1 MTLLVFD
8 IGGST
13 LRAGL
18 WCPDTKELI
27 GRTSRLSPGLTRD
40 ESVDGVQALLDALI
54 EMGAELSSGQ
64 AAAHAVG
71 VAFPGPVDDR
81 GRVAEAPTLWGERN
95 SEPVELS
102 KLVSAAFGELTTHVV
117 NDLTAAGSRF
127 AEPGSDFCLV
137 TVSSGI
143 GNKVF
148 LDGRPVLGSEH
159 RGGEL
164 GHWRASLEVDAPLCE
179 CGGRGHLGAL
189 ASGRSTPHHFR
200 VLAKSHAQLLARSS
214 VRALNP
220 EGSNFNDEL
229 AGAFQAGDAFA
240 KELVRSCARPL
251 GHALANLHLAIGV
264 ERFFMMGGWAQ
275 ALGERYLREVESAA
289 EQSSWGKPGL
299 WTGRLEF
306 AALDDDS
313 GLIGMARYLERV
325 IG

>member
-8 IGGST
+8 IGGFK

-18 WCPDTKELI
+18 WCSETRELL
-27 GRTSRLSPGLTRD
+27 GRTARPSPGRARD
-40 ESVDGVQALLDALI
+40 ESVDGVQALLDALV
-54 EMGAELSSGQ
+54 EMGAELSVGRAPAQ
-64 AAAHAVG
+64 AVG
-71 VAFPGPVDDR
+71 VAFPGPVDAQ
-81 GRVAEAPTLWGERN
+81 GRVAEAPTLWGER
-95 SEPVELS
+95 SGGPVELS
-102 KLVSAAFGELTTHVV
+102 QVVSAAFGGLPTHVI

-148 LDGRPVLGSEH
+148 LDGRPILGSEH

-164 GHWRASLEVDAPLCE
+164 GHWRVSLDEDAPLCE

-189 ASGRSTPHHFR
+189 ASGRSTPHHFSA
-200 VLAKSHAQLLARSS
+200 LAMSHAQLLAQSP
-214 VRALNP
+214 VRALSP
-220 EGSNFNDEL
+220 VDPKLNDAL
-229 AGAFQAGDAFA
+229 ARAFEAGDAFA
-240 KELVRSCARPL
+240 ELVVQSCARPL

-264 ERFFMMGGWAQ
+264 ERFLVMGGWAQ

-289 EQSSWGKPGL
+289 EASGWGEPGL